1 MMKDVLLT
9 IGLFVGSAAL
19 LWLFVWSWRGR
30 SHRARWWY
38 TDIYGS
44 DSMAMGVFPG
54 AGIVMFGVG
63 LYRALPDG
71 IYGIGVPFIV
81 IGALGGMIGMVLPF
95 LWGPRFYKEYRK
107 RQRAKAKGR

>member
-9 IGLFVGSAAL
+9 IGFFVGSGL
-19 LWLFVWSWRGR
+19 LLGLFVWSWRGR
-30 SHRARWWY
+30 SHVARWWY
-38 TDIYGS
+38 QDIYGS

-54 AGIVMFGVG
+54 AGVVLFGVG
-63 LYRALPDG
+63 LYRALPEG
-71 IYGIGVPFIV
+71 LVGLSYLFIV

-107 RQRAKAKGR
+107 RERNRAKGR